1 MTRFRWFGI
10 AVTVV
15 ICFGCAHS
23 RNYRV
28 STPVVTEELIL
39 SGLLVDSVASAGRG
53 RLLDAERQLRKA
65 AWLDPTNSAAQ
76 FNLAVVLSQQ
86 GRLLEA
92 RQTIEK
98 AIKSSGRRP
107 DIMIVLADIERQ
119 EGNFAQART
128 LLKDAYRRYDEVDN
142 RKQATLLARSIA
154 NLAFVSG
161 EEQEALC
168 YSYEALHQSVDVEQ
182 VGYHG
187 LLLLAFN
194 QIEQA
199 HSFVLE
205 QATAKRSVRDS
216 GFVQFVL
223 SLAATAKGNFDDG
236 EKTLKLARRLSN
248 KGATYLNELDAL
260 QLVAFRRT
268 GEDTQSE
275 EERKRLEHSARN
287 LIEQSAY
294 QLLHWPMELQSVL
307 RGVAHDTKNALDDH
321 PLL

>member
-1 MTRFRWFGI
+1 MIG
-10 AVTVV
+10 
-15 ICFGCAHS
+15 FGCAHS
-23 RNYRV
+23 RNYDV
-28 STPVVTEELIL
+28 LTPIATEQLIL

-65 AWLDPTNSAAQ
+65 AWLDPTNFAVQ

-98 AIKSSGRRP
+98 VIKSSGRRP
-107 DIMIVLADIERQ
+107 DILVVLADIERQ
-119 EGNFAQART
+119 EGNFVQARAF
-128 LLKDAYRRYDEVDN
+128 LKDAYRRYDEVDN

-168 YSYEALHQSVDVEQ
+168 YSYEALRYSVDVEQ

-194 QIEQA
+194 QIELA
-199 HSFVLE
+199 HNFVLE

-223 SLAATAKGNFDDG
+223 SLATIAKGNFDGG

-248 KGATYLNELDAL
+248 KGSTYLNELDAL
-260 QLVAFRRT
+260 QLVALRHT
-268 GEDTQSE
+268 GENIQSE
-275 EERKRLEHSARN
+275 DERKRWEHSARN
-287 LIEQSAY
+287 LIEQAAY
-294 QLLHWPMELQSVL
+294 QLLHWPMEVQSIL
-307 RGVAHDTKNALDDH
+307 RGVADDKKIRT
-321 PLL
+321 